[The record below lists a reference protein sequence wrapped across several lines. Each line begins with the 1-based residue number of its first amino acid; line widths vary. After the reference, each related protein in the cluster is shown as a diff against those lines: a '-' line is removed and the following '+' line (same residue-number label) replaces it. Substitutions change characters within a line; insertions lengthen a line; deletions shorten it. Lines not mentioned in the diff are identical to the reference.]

1 MPVVFFSI
9 KESEKVC
16 SALIQNY
23 GFSDPDTIKMV
34 NRIIDCVN
42 KQKYG
47 KDKRSKKTNM
57 EKLKPIET
65 PE

>member
-1 MPVVFFSI
+1 MPVVYFSI

-23 GFSDPDTIKMV
+23 GFSDPGTIKMV

-47 KDKRSKKTNM
+47 KDNRPKKTDM
-57 EKLKPIET
+57 EKIKEIET
-65 PE
+65 QQ